1 MLCSAAAIIFWAGAL
16 SVLGAITTR
25 AAAALLRAPARFV
38 IGVGPRL
45 GSGTIEVRL
54 VPIWIATAVDG
65 RGVRPALVRATG
77 PLAIVAVPFAL
88 VVLGLVVVG
97 VTVVDDGPP
106 AVAGAVVSG
115 SPADEAGVE
124 VGDVIVRAA
133 ERDHPSFADVVT
145 VVREGGGSP
154 VTLTVE
160 RGGERLVLTVSPTL
174 VDGTPRIGIA
184 APTVR
189 RFPGVLEA
197 SDATLRTIA
206 AVWRTLAQLASG
218 SADGAVVGPVEMAR
232 IASESPRDAAL
243 QLGVTI
249 ASSAPIFALLAAI
262 QQIVWSLRRARA
274 RAP

>member
-1 MLCSAAAIIFWAGAL
+1 MLRSAVAILFWAGAL
-16 SVLGAITTR
+16 SALGAITTR

-45 GSGTIEVRL
+45 GTGTIEVRL
-54 VPIWIATAVDG
+54 VPIWVATAVDG
-65 RGVRPALVRATG
+65 RGLRPALVRATG

-97 VTVVDDGPP
+97 VADVDGGPP
-106 AVAGAVVSG
+106 AVVGTVISG

-133 ERDHPSFADVVT
+133 ERDDPSFADVAII
-145 VVREGGGSP
+145 VREGGGRP
-154 VTLTVE
+154 VALTVE
-160 RGGERLVLTVSPTL
+160 RGAERLVLTVSPAL
-174 VDGTPRIGIA
+174 EDGTPRIGIA
-184 APTVR
+184 ARMVR
-189 RFPGVLEA
+189 RSPGVLEA
-197 SDATLRTIA
+197 SVATLRTIV

-218 SADGAVVGPVEMAR
+218 SADGAVVGPVGMAR

-243 QLGVTI
+243 QLGVAI

-262 QQIVWSLRRARA
+262 QQVVWSLRRARA